1 MERFNYPNLAA
12 VYAEDA
18 SIFRLLELESYG
30 DRADKEEELA
40 EAEAKANAMSEGNY
54 G

>member
-12 VYAEDA
+12 VMAEDSA
-18 SIFRLLELESYG
+18 ILAMLEAESYG
-30 DRADKEEELA
+30 YKADEKERYEESLA
-40 EAEAKANAMSEGNY
+40 EAEAARY